1 MKIKRRIEMD
11 LGLKGKVALI
21 TGGSDGIGF
30 ASAWELANEGATVV
44 ICARGEEALGKAV
57 EKISSETEGQISS
70 ISCDVTSRAQ
80 VESMFQKLL
89 GDHGRIDILVNNAGT
104 SSASPFDE
112 TSDEVWDYDIE
123 LKVYGAIRCSRIAVK
138 HMKKQGGGRIVNIT
152 TPGGKAPGPSSVPTS
167 VSRAAGIA
175 LTKAMSK
182 DLAADNILVNTVGVG
197 LIKSGQH
204 RRRWEQ
210 ASQED
215 PSISLDNFYD
225 NMGTRVPMGRVG
237 EANEVGGVVAFLVSD
252 RGSYVTGASI
262 NVDGGTS
269 PVV

>member
-1 MKIKRRIEMD
+1 MD

-21 TGGSDGIGF
+21 TGGSDGIGY
-30 ASAWELANEGATVV
+30 ASAWELANEGASVV
-44 ICARGEEALGKAV
+44 ICARGQDALDEAV
-57 EKISSETEGQISS
+57 NKIKSETNGNISS
-70 ISCDVTSRAQ
+70 ISCDVTQIDQ
-80 VESMFQKLL
+80 VDAMFSALL
-89 GDHGRIDILVNNAGT
+89 EKHGSIDILVNNAGT
-104 SSASPFDE
+104 SSANPFDE
-112 TSDEVWDYDIE
+112 TSDEVWDYDIT

-138 HMKKQGGGRIVNIT
+138 HMKKQGGGRIINIT

-182 DLAADNILVNTVGVG
+182 DLASDNILVNTVGVG

-204 RRRWEQ
+204 RKRWES
-210 ASQED
+210 SQNG
-215 PSISLDNFYD
+215 SLDDFYE
-225 NMGTRVPMGRVG
+225 NMGQRVPMGRVG
-237 EANEVGGVVAFLVSD
+237 EASEVGGVVAFLASE
-252 RGSYVTGASI
+252 RSSYVTGASI

>member
-1 MKIKRRIEMD
+1 ME
-11 LGLKGKVALI
+11 LGLDGKVALI
-21 TGGSDGIGF
+21 TGGSDGIGY

-44 ICARGEEALGKAV
+44 ICARGQEALDEAV
-57 EKISSETEGQISS
+57 NKISSETGGLISA
-70 ISCDVTSRAQ
+70 IACDVTDIDQ
-80 VESMFQKLL
+80 IETTFQKLID
-89 GDHGRIDILVNNAGT
+89 DHGRIDILVNNAGT

-112 TSDEVWDYDIE
+112 TSDDVWDYDIE
-123 LKVYGAIRCSRIAVK
+123 LKVYGAIRCSRIAVE
-138 HMKKQGGGRIVNIT
+138 HMKNQGGGRIVNIT

-182 DLAADNILVNTVGVG
+182 DLASDNILVNTVGVG

-204 RRRWEQ
+204 RRRWEKINEQ
-210 ASQED
+210 DANV
-215 PSISLDNFYD
+215 SLDDFYED
-225 NMGTRVPMGRVG
+225 MGSRVPMGRVG
-237 EANEVGGVVAFLVSD
+237 EAKEVGSVVAFLVSD